1 MELKELLGTNYR
13 DGMTVEDIAA
23 AIKDLNLVD
32 PTTLEPSVSKAAFD
46 RAASELAAMKKQ
58 ARDRMT
64 ADELAK
70 QQQEEAAKQVASLQA
85 EVARMKQEKAFI
97 NAGYDAE
104 TAEKLSQMIV
114 DGDTDG
120 FVKAQIAW
128 ADKLKTDIYAS
139 TKEELLKSTPGLVG
153 AGSKVEVQKDVDLA
167 KEIAASRPDG
177 ANRAALLEKFKK

>member
-1 MELKELLGTNYR
+1 MTLNELLGTNYR
-13 DGMTVEDIAA
+13 DGMTVDDIAA
-23 AIKDLNLVD
+23 AIKDLNLID
-32 PTTLEPSVSKAAFD
+32 PTTLEPSVSKATFD
-46 RAASELAAMKKQ
+46 KTASELATLKKQ

-70 QQQEEAAKQVASLQA
+70 QQQEEAAQQVASLQA

-120 FVKAQIAW
+120 FVKAQLAW
-128 ADKLKTDIYAS
+128 TEKFRTDIYAS
-139 TKEELLKSTPGLVG
+139 TKAELLKDTPGLMG
-153 AGSKVEVQKDVDLA
+153 AGSKIETQKDVDLA
-167 KEIAASRPDG
+167 KEIAASRPTG